1 MMKKYLEKLQAS
13 SLLRALCLLLCLVP
27 SMQTQAATIADN
39 VTDTVAFKEYNQIR
53 LTENTPVT
61 LKIVLKTKGTFVLDF
76 SPKTVGYVQ
85 YQLYG
90 ENYDLLESNRIF
102 VSSGSASGGPALV
115 FRDYNDGTYYLKM
128 WCEDDHYINNGENIT
143 YFARTIPSKD
153 ADLEIC
159 ISLKKGKSIQLGAII
174 SNCKDKKLTWSSSK
188 KSVATVSSSGKVKA
202 LKKGIARIKAFNS
215 SGLISTIKVKVTE

>member
-1 MMKKYLEKLQAS
+1 MKNYSRKLQAL
-13 SLLRALCLLLCLVP
+13 SLLCALCLLLCLVP

-61 LKIVLKTKGTFVLDF
+61 FKIVLKTKGTFVLDF

-102 VSSGSASGGPALV
+102 VSSGSLGSPALV

-128 WCEDDHYINNGENIT
+128 WCEDDFYINNGENIT

-159 ISLKKGKSIQLGAII
+159 ISLKKGKSVQLGAIF

-202 LKKGIARIKAFNS
+202 LKKGTARIKAFNS
-215 SGLISTIKVKVTE
+215 SGLVSTIKVKVTE